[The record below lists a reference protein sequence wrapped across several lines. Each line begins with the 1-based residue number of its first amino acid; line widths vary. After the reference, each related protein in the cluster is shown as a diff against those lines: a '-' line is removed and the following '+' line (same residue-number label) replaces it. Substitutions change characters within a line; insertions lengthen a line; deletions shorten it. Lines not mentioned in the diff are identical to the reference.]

1 MDEKFT
7 FTFNDGR
14 AVELPK
20 IFEVN
25 GAQVDLSEIINHA
38 GNASRQRTKTDY
50 EAKLRAKDGELATLK
65 GEYETLTA
73 QLTEFQDKSLPAK
86 DKALK
91 DLEAKLKQFE
101 TKQSEADAKAKA
113 AFDKFRAERVN
124 NDILRAVNASGVEFH
139 NPKHAVDHF
148 LSDVRVEL
156 GEENEN
162 YTTKVSATLPNT
174 KGEFENVTGKPE
186 EVFGKWVALE
196 SNAYLVKN
204 KLAPGGGTTK
214 GGATGGLVFRK
225 SEVGSIPEV
234 TKAFNEA
241 LRTNSSGIKIID
253 D

>member
-1 MDEKFT
+1 MEDKFQ

-20 IFEVN
+20 TLEVN

-50 EAKLRAKDGELATLK
+50 EAKLRVKDGELSALK
-65 GEYETLTA
+65 GEYEALTA

-91 DLEAKLKQFE
+91 DLEAKIKSFEAKQA
-101 TKQSEADAKAKA
+101 EADAKVKA

-139 NPKHAVDHF
+139 NAKHAVDHF
-148 LSDVRVEL
+148 LSDVEVEL
-156 GEENEN
+156 VEENEN
-162 YTTKVSATLPNT
+162 YATKVSATLPNA
-174 KGEFENVTGKPE
+174 KGEFEAVTGKPE
-186 EVFGKWVALE
+186 EVFGKWVSLE

-204 KLAPGGGTTK
+204 KLTPGGGTSK
-214 GGATGGLVFRK
+214 GGASGDSLTFSQAALGRD
-225 SEVGSIPEV
+225 PEAR
-234 TKAFNEA
+234 KAFNEA
-241 LRTNSSGIKIID
+241 VRSNPAAVKLID
-253 D
+253 